1 MKIIAQQ
8 VNKKFRQEYI
18 IRDFSFQINAN
29 DKIAI
34 IGQNGSGKS
43 TLLKMLAQYSFPTKG
58 SIEYF
63 DLQNQQITKDQAF
76 QFVSFVAPY
85 VEIIEEFTLNEL
97 VNFFQ
102 KVKYTSEDIT
112 LSKFENYIE
121 LSPSK
126 DKLIKNYSSGM
137 RQKVKL
143 GAAMLSNKPLLFLDE
158 PTSNLDQSAKKWFS
172 KNIQTLGNKI
182 IVIASN
188 ETSEIDLC
196 KSIIDIQNYK

>member
-29 DKIAI
+29 DKIAL

-43 TLLKMLAQYSFPTKG
+43 TLLKILAQYSFPTKG

-63 DLQNQQITKDQAF
+63 DHQDHQITKDQAF

-85 VEIIEEFTLNEL
+85 VEVIEEFTLTEL
-97 VNFFQ
+97 VHFLQ
-102 KVKYTSEDIT
+102 KVKYLSDDIT
-112 LSKFENYIE
+112 LSKFEDYIQ

-126 DKLIKNYSSGM
+126 DKLIKNFSSGM

-143 GAAMLSNKPLLFLDE
+143 GAAMLSSKPLLFLDE
-158 PTSNLDQSAKKWFS
+158 PTSNLDQTAKKWFS
-172 KNIQTLGNKI
+172 QNILSMDNKI
-182 IVIASN
+182 IVMASN

-196 KSIIDIQNYK
+196 ESIIHIQNYK